1 MSRCP
6 IEDFLDEVVDWG
18 AWVWVEFVGGSVG
31 EKGAEAVGFVA
42 EEVGEGVDAGGFHLE
57 IGDVEFAQLCFIE
70 VL

>member
-42 EEVGEGVDAGGFHLE
+42 EEVG
-57 IGDVEFAQLCFIE
+57 
-70 VL
+70 